1 MAVLK
6 NKTQG
11 NFTIVSQNIMR
22 DRNLSI
28 AERGMLITLLSLPDN
43 WHLTIKGLCEILPDG
58 KDKIGSTLNSL
69 IEKGYVTR
77 EQSRGENGK
86 FDSTDLEVH
95 ETPIPKD
102 DDTQNGEKDPEAP
115 SNTEISPYPENP
127 DTANPDTEKPHPE
140 NPPQYNIN
148 IYNNN
153 KLNTDKVCSEGTLSD
168 SEYDE
173 LVSEFGKESVD
184 YQINRIREKGYK
196 GCHNFETI
204 RKWCTER
211 LNRAFHPTDPK
222 PKKNSFFDFPQR
234 DIDFDTLERRL
245 VKN

>member
-11 NFTIVSQNIMR
+11 NFTMVSQNILR

-28 AERGMLITLLSLPDN
+28 SERGMLITLLSLPDN

-58 KDKIGSTLNSL
+58 KDKISKNINSL

-95 ETPIPKD
+95 ETPIPRNAEPK
-102 DDTQNGEKDPEAP
+102 TGCKEPEIP
-115 SNTEISPYPENP
+115 TVTEILPCPENP
-127 DTANPDTEKPHPE
+127 DTVNRDTENPQPK
-140 NPPQYNIN
+140 NPPQYNTN
-148 IYNNN
+148 ISNNH
-153 KLNTDKVCSEGTLSD
+153 KEDNTVSSNDTLTD
-168 SEYDE
+168 SEYDD
-173 LVSEFGKESVD
+173 LISEFGKDNVD
-184 YQINRIREKGYK
+184 YQINKIKERSYK
-196 GCHNFETI
+196 GCLNFETI
-204 RKWCTER
+204 RKWCKER
-211 LNRAFHPTDPK
+211 LTRFVPSYRSSPR
-222 PKKNSFFDFPQR
+222 KNSFCDFPQR
-234 DIDFDTLERRL
+234 DDYDFDELERIL

>member
-11 NFTIVSQNIMR
+11 NFTIVSQSIMR

-69 IEKGYVTR
+69 IDKGYVTR

-115 SNTEISPYPENP
+115 SNTEISPYPEK
-127 DTANPDTEKPHPE
+127 PDTEKPHPE

-153 KLNTDKVCSEGTLSD
+153 RLNTDKVCSEGTLSD

-196 GCHNFETI
+196 GCLNHDTI
-204 RKWCTER
+204 RAWCRER
-211 LNRAFHPTDPK
+211 LNRPVTMPGAP
-222 PKKNSFFDFPQR
+222 PKKNAFCNFQQNECDFEE
-234 DIDFDTLERRL
+234 LERQL
-245 VKN
+245 LCN